1 MISDYYIPTPIED
14 LPAEDQLD
22 ACKYRMDEYIEQ
34 NYLQGGINSRTPN
47 DHSKIKGRVDRLNY
61 CRSLWN
67 NDLDEKRYDYLYNN
81 VNKTV
86 TGQDGTD
93 QTISMEMPAKVRH
106 IPIVRPKLQSL
117 ISKEMGRPLITRT
130 IGVSRDLVDKK
141 TKTELDDLWKKSLE
155 KLFQQQAAQRSQM
168 MLVQQQQQ
176 LMQQVAE
183 MPGAEAMIMEMQNE
197 IEYLQEIINKDAA
210 LTQKEVKEVRKYYR
224 YTHKEFEESLSDDA
238 LKEFIDRKRLR
249 QKTNDAFK
257 ELMVTGEPIYYVD
270 YEEGMKE
277 PDFRVVSPEFIWY
290 QYNETAKYL
299 HELDWI
305 VEYFPMSYGQLVQ
318 SYGMYLTKKQLS
330 EIRQMAPFSSQ
341 DAFYRTNLDQ
351 SPTGFPLDPYSHN
364 DRLSSHELDVYLVN
378 WKEQTE
384 VYALYTEN
392 KHESKFFDK
401 KPPFVKYLTAKE
413 VRKMTSTASK
423 RKRMKRKGQEIRRA
437 YRVDRYKGLRIGDKT
452 DGVYFNVGKT
462 TTYVRNEE
470 DFSDVQLPYIGFAN
484 NRFHQAYS
492 LLWETRDIQELYN
505 ILHYQEELLV
515 ALAGV
520 RGIVYD
526 LSQKPAGMSNQELI
540 YYMKQGIMPI
550 ETLGR
555 NGKPKTTTFNQFAQ
569 YDQTI
574 SPAVSTIL
582 GMKQNLNDLVGE
594 ITGVT
599 RQQTGQVAATDQVG
613 TTQLAIQQSN
623 VVTEYYFQQHE
634 ELIEIALTRLSNL
647 FPYAYA
653 EGKQGLYVVGKERQE
668 VLRILKDQLKGK
680 FRVLVNSGAKEREIM
695 QTIKQIATNKFAT
708 KEISATQLIDLLDTD
723 MLSEMR
729 KKLKDY
735 EDEMLEKNQQMQQAN
750 AEQQK
755 QIQME
760 LSQMDMQMKAQLE
773 QISGQVK
780 MQIEQMKGQVQLQ
793 KEQMQLQQSA
803 EKLAFER
810 EKLAKESE
818 IDLSKANIEADV
830 EKQYL
835 QFQYTQLQVN
845 NATQR
850 AQMLINRSQQALD
863 IQKVRS
869 KEKIKD

>member
-1 MISDYYIPTPIED
+1 MIADYYIPTPIED
-14 LPAEDQLD
+14 LPAEEQLRV
-22 ACKYRMDEYIEQ
+22 CKYRMDEYIEQ
-34 NYLQGGINSRTPN
+34 NYRKGGFNSRTPT
-47 DHSKIKGRVDRLNY
+47 DHIKIRGRIDRLNY

-67 NDLDEKRYDYLYNN
+67 NEIDEKRYDYLYSN
-81 VNKTV
+81 VDKRITD
-86 TGQDGTD
+86 QDGTD
-93 QTISMEMPAKVRH
+93 QTITLEMPAKVRH

-130 IGVSRDLVDKK
+130 IGVSQELIDKK
-141 TKTELDDLWKKSLE
+141 TKAELDDLWEKSMQ
-155 KLFQQQAAQRSQM
+155 KLFQQQAAQNAQI

-176 LMQQVAE
+176 LMQQVAQ
-183 MPGAEAMIMEMQNE
+183 MPEAEGMIIQMQKE
-197 IEYLQEIINKDAA
+197 IEFLQEIINKDVA
-210 LTQKEVKEVRKYYR
+210 LTKDEVKEIRKYYR
-224 YTHKEFEESLSDDA
+224 YSHKEFEESLADDA

-257 ELMVTGEPIYYVD
+257 ELMINGEPIYYVD

-277 PDFRVVSPEFIWY
+277 PDFRVVAPEFIWY
-290 QYNETAKYL
+290 QYNESAKYL

-305 VEYFPMSYGQLVQ
+305 VEYMPMSYGQIVQ
-318 SYGMYLTKKQLS
+318 QYGMYLTEKDL
-330 EIRQMAPFSSQ
+330 ECLRQMMPFNSQ
-341 DAFYRTNLDQ
+341 DAYYRTNLDQ
-351 SPTGFPLDPYSHN
+351 FPNGYPVDPYGRN
-364 DRLSSHELDVYLVN
+364 DYLWAQQLDVYLVN

-392 KHESKFFDK
+392 KHESKFFEK
-401 KPPFVKYLTAKE
+401 KPPFVKYLTAE
-413 VRKMTSTASK
+413 EARKMTNTEAK
-423 RKRMKRKGQEIRRA
+423 RKRLRNKGQIIKKA
-437 YRVDRYKGLRIGDKT
+437 YRVDRYKGLRLGHRKN
-452 DGVYFNVGKT
+452 GVYLNVGKT

-470 DFSDVQLPYIGFAN
+470 DFSDVQLPYVGFAN

-492 LLWETRDIQELYN
+492 PLWETRDLQELYN

-526 LSQKPAGMSNQELI
+526 LSQKPSGMSNQELM

-574 SPAVSTIL
+574 SPAVGTID
-582 GMKQNLNDLVGE
+582 GMKRSLNELVGE
-594 ITGVT
+594 ITGIT

-613 TTQLAIQQSN
+613 TTQLALQQSN

-653 EGKQGLYVVGKERQE
+653 KGKQGLYVVGKERQE
-668 VLRILKDQLKGK
+668 VLRILEGQLKGK

-695 QTIKQIATNKFAT
+695 QNIKQIATNKFAT
-708 KEISATQLIDLLDTD
+708 KEISTTQLIDLLDTD
-723 MLSEMR
+723 MLSDMR
-729 KKLKDY
+729 RKLKEY
-735 EDEMLEKNQQMQQAN
+735 EDEMFERNQQLQQAN

-755 QIQME
+755 QIQTE
-760 LSQMDMQMKAQLE
+760 LAQMDMQMKAQLE
-773 QISGQVK
+773 QLSGQIK

-793 KEQMQLQQSA
+793 KEQIKMQHAA
-803 EKLAFER
+803 EQLAFER
-810 EKLAKESE
+810 EKLAKEAE
-818 IDLSKANIEADV
+818 VDMFKAQTEADV

-835 QFQYTQLQVN
+835 QFQYTQLKVN

-863 IQKVRS
+863 IHKQRS
-869 KEKIKD
+869 KERVKD